1 MRQGCFG
8 SGSILRRNLP
18 ISTSTLRSNGSKR
31 RLGVQQ
37 RVPADDPSWT
47 GDERAQEREL
57 AAWQGDRLAGFACE
71 HAGVE
76 IEDEAPETHER
87 RRFAW
92 RLGPIGFRSVAHGR
106 SSKPRTCSYYT
117 PRRARL
123 QAVYRASIRRLRQS
137 SNLWALG
144 RHRPPFNN

>member
-57 AAWQGDRLAGFACE
+57 AACQGDRLAGFACE
-71 HAGVE
+71 HEGVE
-76 IEDEAPETHER
+76 IEDEARETHER
-87 RRFAW
+87 RRFSW
-92 RLGPIGFRSVAHGR
+92 RLGPIGFRSVAHVR
-106 SSKPRTCSYYT
+106 SSNPERAVITLRAAPVYKPFTE
-117 PRRARL
+117 RAL
-123 QAVYRASIRRLRQS
+123 AVYDNRPTFWSLS
-137 SNLWALG
+137 
-144 RHRPPFNN
+144 RHR